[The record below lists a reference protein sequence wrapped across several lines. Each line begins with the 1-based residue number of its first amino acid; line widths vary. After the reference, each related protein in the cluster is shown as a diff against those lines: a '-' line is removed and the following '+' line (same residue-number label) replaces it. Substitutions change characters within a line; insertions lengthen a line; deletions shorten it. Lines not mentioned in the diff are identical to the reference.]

1 MYYNQVS
8 FPFPTLSLRV
18 KIVLCKCLNVRF
30 LFPTATICS
39 NWLTIPFSAGDFK
52 EVTQKAGK
60 CTPQQMSVKTEQEQ
74 SYPTES
80 EECGIFS
87 CPQEGCI
94 RVFQRHS
101 SLEKHLSVETC
112 TKALEKHT
120 LLDLAKLK
128 YASILKESAS
138 SIPNIEK
145 VSRKGSNAASPFSD
159 EGWALR
165 GAKKPYKFNE
175 KQREYL
181 EAKFDIGLGTGRKVS
196 PEIVAREMRHAK
208 DAGGDKLFSSS
219 EFLSAQQI
227 SSYFSRLSAKG
238 RSQLVSEMDLRAV
251 EEECNFASARE
262 AVLSTL
268 DLQHPITYD
277 QFNICSLVRDRK
289 LSKLKVGML
298 QMIVEALNLES
309 PLPPVRRK
317 APYIAAL
324 EEAVKKCSCTI

>member
-1 MYYNQVS
+1 MHS
-8 FPFPTLSLRV
+8 
-18 KIVLCKCLNVRF
+18 
-30 LFPTATICS
+30 TADV
-39 NWLTIPFSAGDFK
+39 A
-52 EVTQKAGK
+52 
-60 CTPQQMSVKTEQEQ
+60 TEQEQ
-74 SYPTES
+74 SYPTETKES
-80 EECGIFS
+80 GVFS
-87 CPQEGCI
+87 CPQEGCV

-112 TKALEKHT
+112 TKTLEKLT

-138 SIPNIEK
+138 SIPNINP
-145 VSRKGSNAASPFSD
+145 VSRKGSNVASPFSD

-175 KQREYL
+175 KQKEYL
-181 EAKFDIGLGTGRKVS
+181 EAKFDIGQGTGRKVS
-196 PEIVAREMRHAK
+196 PEVVARELRHAK
-208 DAGGDKLFSSS
+208 DAGGEKLFSSS

-227 SSYFSRLSAKG
+227 SSYFSRLSAKT

-251 EEECNFASARE
+251 EEEYNFASARE

-298 QMIVEALNLES
+298 QMIVDTLNLES
-309 PLPPVRRK
+309 PVPPVRRK
-317 APYIAAL
+317 APYLAAL
-324 EEAVKKCSCTI
+324 EEAVKRCSCTSGV